1 MKGTT
6 TGMADVY
13 LDGAK
18 KATINLAASTA
29 SYRVKVWSTGT
40 LAPGSHKVEIV
51 RSSCSAPPSM

>member
-6 TGMADVY
+6 AGIADVY

-40 LAPGSHKVEIV
+40 LVYAQSHGRDRPQRE
-51 RSSCSAPPSM
+51 